1 MHLPTIIVQHSGE
14 RPRKCTVTP
23 LCCLD
28 GFLFYRY
35 PLKHVLDLNN
45 YVRLGLDGEPLSHAD
60 AAKCLLVLDA
70 NWRRVMKMEKS
81 FAHIPVRSLPSLTTA
96 YPRHSKIN
104 DDPAAGLATIEA
116 IYAALTIMQK
126 DTKGIL
132 DAYHWRDKFLEL
144 NRPHEFEKIH

>member
-60 AAKCLLVLDA
+60 ANKGLLVLDA

-96 YPRHSKIN
+96 HPRHSKIN